1 MTKPFALDDDGR
13 VTVVGPPGL
22 QCFLG
27 ADEATDDEPET
38 AEQTV
43 RTGER

>member
-1 MTKPFALDDDGR
+1 MTRPFALDDDGR

-27 ADEATDDEPET
+27 ADEATDDGPET
-38 AEQTV
+38 ADKTDQTD
-43 RTGER
+43 ER